1 MSGIFAVSVW
11 FISSYLGIISNSAF
25 IANFVLVVMGIL
37 IQAYL
42 FDYRCYPIPAEK
54 RIYEERR
61 HAIVLGMLIPENIK
75 LPNLIQR
82 LGDRFW
88 LRLVVVALILF
99 FWLLFENR
107 GLSHITT
114 EASATGFLC
123 AIVFAVAI
131 RPEILWAAVLFAGMS
146 LLYSAPSAATG
157 VFRFFIFLY
166 LGIFLL
172 VFSWFQN
179 FLREH
184 FLIMEET
191 NVVPNAIAA
200 KNFIQPLLYFSLV
213 FLLSYVVLPDF
224 KKKNKTRV
232 KINTPQLHRM
242 ANRWSGENHNG
253 GSRNLSSDTGGR
265 GTPSEQ
271 SSSQANTNNNFQ
283 LPSTGGAIPRVE
295 PDRDRASPKNDSPEK
310 MMDLKSAEQK
320 EHEKNEFTLRD
331 KGENYSGGDRNLS
344 SNTGGRGTPSEQSST
359 QANTNDNFQLP
370 STGGAI
376 PRVEP
381 DRDRSFSKNDSPEK
395 MMDLKSAE
403 QKEHQAKNEFALRDK
418 GGPSEGLL
426 DGKLAK
432 EGDSPDGGLK
442 ETTDGK
448 ETADGKKPS
457 RHALPKIPK
466 LTLPKKI
473 PMVKAPLLFAILGLA
488 CFFLFFRKKKE
499 PVKNSPPKLPTKI
512 DVALL
517 KAFENSIQ
525 TLVHQKEAPSR
536 EMVIKLY
543 NQFLRYA
550 ANYDFS
556 KAVFETPD
564 EYVLKTE
571 SRLQDCKEQLG
582 RVTTVF
588 CDAFYGHEQPTSQNF
603 NQYLSDLSD
612 LTKTLSSPEAA

>member
-295 PDRDRASPKNDSPEK
+295 PDRDR
-310 MMDLKSAEQK
+310 
-320 EHEKNEFTLRD
+320 
-331 KGENYSGGDRNLS
+331 
-344 SNTGGRGTPSEQSST
+344 
-359 QANTNDNFQLP
+359 
-370 STGGAI
+370 
-376 PRVEP
+376 
-381 DRDRSFSKNDSPEK
+381 SFSKNDSPEK